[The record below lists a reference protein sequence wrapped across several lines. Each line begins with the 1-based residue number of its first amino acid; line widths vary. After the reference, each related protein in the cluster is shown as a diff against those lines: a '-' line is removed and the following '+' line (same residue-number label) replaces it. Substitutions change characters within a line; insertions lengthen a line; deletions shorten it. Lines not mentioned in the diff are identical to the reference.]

1 MNLPP
6 SPDCVAI
13 FRRLF
18 ADDPRAAFR
27 DWFVLQEHL
36 RDDRERQTE
45 SEETA
50 RALASDL
57 WSIRDTLVF
66 SSRGEEA
73 RFLHNLA
80 VFFGSRGPAES
91 LERSLSLFGE
101 SLDAAGPQPDLEAW
115 ARAWHNRGNALQN
128 LARSADD
135 LRESLVS
142 YERALSVRDASRR
155 IARGVTLHS
164 LGILL
169 RKLAEAEPE
178 KRDAHLR
185 AAISAFEESLSLRS
199 EEKLERGMA
208 ETAAALADARGA
220 LASGC

>member
-6 SPDCVAI
+6 ASDCVAI

-18 ADDPRAAFR
+18 ADDPRDAFR
-27 DWFVLQEHL
+27 DWYVLQEHL
-36 RDDRERQTE
+36 RDEGTRE
-45 SEETA
+45 SSALA
-50 RALASDL
+50 RTLASDL
-57 WSIRDTLVF
+57 WDVRGRVAF
-66 SSRGEEA
+66 SSKGEEA
-73 RFLHNLA
+73 TFLHNLA

-91 LERSLSLFGE
+91 LSFSLLLFEE
-101 SLDAAGPQPDLEAW
+101 SLDAGYGSGDPEAW
-115 ARAWHNRGNALQN
+115 ARLFHNRGNALQN

-155 IARGVTLHS
+155 IARGVTLHA

-178 KRDAHLR
+178 RRDAHLR

-199 EEKLERGMA
+199 EERLERGMA
-208 ETAAALADARGA
+208 ETGAALEDARRA

>member
-1 MNLPP
+1 M
-6 SPDCVAI
+6 

-18 ADDPRAAFR
+18 AEDPRAAFR

-36 RDDRERQTE
+36 RDDREREEE

-57 WSIRDTLVF
+57 LRIRETLVF
-66 SSRGEEA
+66 SSKGEEA
-73 RFLHNLA
+73 TFLHNLA

-91 LERSLSLFGE
+91 LSFSLLLFDE
-101 SLDAAGPQPDLEAW
+101 SLDAGYGSEDPEAW
-115 ARAWHNRGNALQN
+115 ARLLHNRGNAFQN

-135 LRESLVS
+135 LREALVS
-142 YERALSVRDASRR
+142 YERALTVRDASRR
-155 IARGVTLHS
+155 VARGVTLHA
-164 LGILL
+164 LGNLL

-178 KRDAHLR
+178 ARDAHLR
-185 AAISAFEESLSLRS
+185 AAIAAFEESLSLRS

-208 ETAAALADARGA
+208 ETTAALADARRA
-220 LASGC
+220 LSAGC

>member
-1 MNLPP
+1 M
-6 SPDCVAI
+6 
-13 FRRLF
+13 FRRRF
-18 ADDPRAAFR
+18 AEDPRAAFR

-36 RDDRERQTE
+36 RDARERQEE

-57 WSIRDTLVF
+57 WDMRETVTF
-66 SSRGEEA
+66 SSKGEEA
-73 RFLHNLA
+73 TFLHNLA

-91 LERSLSLFGE
+91 LSFSLLLFE
-101 SLDAAGPQPDLEAW
+101 EALNAGYGSEDPEAW
-115 ARAWHNRGNALQN
+115 ARLFHNRGNALQN

-155 IARGVTLHS
+155 IARGVTLHA

-169 RKLAEAEPE
+169 RKLAEAEPQRRE
-178 KRDAHLR
+178 AHLR
-185 AAISAFEESLSLRS
+185 AAIAAFEESLSLRS
-199 EEKLERGMA
+199 EERLERGMA
-208 ETAAALADARGA
+208 ETAAGLADARLA